1 LTKNRDEWILWELA
15 EDRLKK
21 CINLYKKYNVYD
33 KCKENLCTALSN
45 ELIGPTYYIVNN
57 HEIGVKE
64 SVNNIKKIYSD
75 EIIKESVY
83 MTNKPT
89 MVHRIAKAAYKT
101 NSYTLFYILMKV
113 WVEIQKIKK

>member
-1 LTKNRDEWILWELA
+1 
-15 EDRLKK
+15 
-21 CINLYKKYNVYD
+21 
-33 KCKENLCTALSN
+33 
-45 ELIGPTYYIVNN
+45 
-57 HEIGVKE
+57 
-64 SVNNIKKIYSD
+64 
-75 EIIKESVY
+75 